1 MLNANR
7 TALLREYL
15 HGAEL
20 LTAALAALPPESLD
34 HRPGPDRW
42 TSREIVCHLA
52 DAEVQA
58 YVRCRVI
65 LSEPGA
71 TLPNYDQDAWATALD
86 YGETALGPAVDLVDR
101 LRRINH
107 TLLQDLPDE
116 AWSRA
121 ATTRS
126 AGLSRST
133 TGCAPTSRTCIRI
146 WRRSSRTQRVGRPA
160 ADRLSPTARPPARWS
175 SGFRR
180 PRRGSSARRPLRR
193 RGTAPP

>member
-121 ATTRS
+121 ANHEVRGPVSLDDWLRTYVAHLHTHLAQIES
-126 AGLSRST
+126 NTASWQAGR
-133 TGCAPTSRTCIRI
+133 
-146 WRRSSRTQRVGRPA
+146 
-160 ADRLSPTARPPARWS
+160 
-175 SGFRR
+175 
-180 PRRGSSARRPLRR
+180 
-193 RGTAPP
+193 